1 MLIFL
6 KIMGGNPGK
15 FNLRYTVGNHKSWGR
30 QFVFNPTRKEKLL
43 IVFAQECGEIR
54 AGLQKE

>member
-1 MLIFL
+1 MFIFL
-6 KIMGGNPGK
+6 KIMRENPGK

-30 QFVFNPTRKEKLL
+30 QFVFNPTHKEKLL
-43 IVFAQECGEIR
+43 IVFAQECDKIR